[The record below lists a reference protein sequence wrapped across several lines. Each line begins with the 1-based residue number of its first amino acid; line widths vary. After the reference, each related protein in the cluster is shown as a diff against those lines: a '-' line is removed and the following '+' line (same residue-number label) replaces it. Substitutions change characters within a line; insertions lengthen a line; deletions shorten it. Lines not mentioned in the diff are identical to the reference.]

1 MAPITLTR
9 FGQTVRKIIVIIS
22 ALQQIGSQ
30 AIRQLQQQQKQQLEE
45 EKKNRQIQTR
55 LRNWAQKIG
64 RKVIAISLPP
74 CGPISLQ
81 SLHICLVI
89 NAKILYCILLAAN
102 GGGKRQAVGGRRLSQ
117 PIQINH
123 YFSLAT

>member
-45 EKKNRQIQTR
+45 EK
-55 LRNWAQKIG
+55 QKPAKFKRECEIG
-64 RKVIAISLPP
+64 RRK
-74 CGPISLQ
+74 
-81 SLHICLVI
+81 
-89 NAKILYCILLAAN
+89 LAE
-102 GGGKRQAVGGRRLSQ
+102 R
-117 PIQINH
+117 
-123 YFSLAT
+123 